1 MYGAKWWIVHR
12 KVFDFVLKLHRVA
25 YCRIF
30 FCRVLFCF
38 EWISGSVLKL
48 KLVHRYLYRYLY
60 RCIYIVICIVRFRF
74 FMAPG
79 VAHCGMD
86 TSVYFEALVK
96 WVEQG
101 VVSIKILIS

>member
-1 MYGAKWWIVHR
+1 
-12 KVFDFVLKLHRVA
+12 
-25 YCRIF
+25 
-30 FCRVLFCF
+30 
-38 EWISGSVLKL
+38 
-48 KLVHRYLYRYLY
+48 
-60 RCIYIVICIVRFRF
+60 
-74 FMAPG
+74 MAPG